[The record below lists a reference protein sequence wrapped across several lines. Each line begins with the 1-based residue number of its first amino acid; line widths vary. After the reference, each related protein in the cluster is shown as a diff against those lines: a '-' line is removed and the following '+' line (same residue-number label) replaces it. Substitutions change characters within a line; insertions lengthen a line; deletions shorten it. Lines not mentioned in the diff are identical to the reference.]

1 MPTSPPK
8 SPHVP
13 QFPRYPQS
21 RPAPQPGRHV
31 RRRGRAVARPA
42 WRALLLAGAVAAMLG
57 MPAVA
62 QAAATPAHAASAAH
76 PARPAAPASLAAVA
90 SPANHA
96 GPAAP
101 ASAVTTAIQVP
112 AHPAAPGGIC
122 SVPGIGDIGGLLG
135 FCAAGSSGIVGDLNN
150 ICQPSVPTPEPATGG
165 IDALIRPP
173 AGTPS
178 TAKPTLYDSYG
189 MAGQSWAAFDLQ
201 CSDMASL
208 VGNNIA
214 GVVFDAAKALDR
226 VTITVYQSAAG
237 EGILSWLT
245 GAVDKLVTTLG
256 NAIYFPYLAPV
267 VILAAIW
274 LAWQGL
280 IRKRA
285 SRTIEGTLW
294 MVVACAAAVWLI
306 GRPADFTGAGKAV
319 SDGIS
324 QALNVAFAKLPAP
337 HQSSCVPV
345 GSKDPQTP
353 PQANF
358 NFTSGNTIVDSNA
371 NELWTVLVCKPWL
384 DGEFGTTA
392 YTTGKRAPTVVNT
405 YGRQLL
411 WAQAIAANEKA
422 TASVIQ
428 AKEDAYTGLAASLKQ
443 KDPGAYALFQGK
455 QWTTRL
461 EIGFAAL
468 FAALLAG
475 GLVLLIAITLIL
487 LKLGF
492 LLLLVA
498 GPFFLIVGTHPGFGR
513 VIALRWGELLIGV
526 LLKSAA
532 IAIVLSVLLY
542 AYSLIM
548 GTSDAVLPWALKILM
563 IALVTVAVFIYRKPF
578 THLFSAVGYG
588 VIGSREQADTQ
599 LARAGSTAAR
609 NTRDAA
615 TVGVPGFAAYR
626 AARWARRNPAQAAG
640 VAAQVATAGAT
651 AGTSGALAGAATA
664 GTPGAQGAA
673 AEAGAAAIES
683 GNDPVGDHAVSPGA
697 GAAAMGRA
705 RAGVNGAP
713 GRTPP
718 PLDLPSRSEE
728 ETARPVSGWAR
739 AGSNGPLVVPSQSR
753 ARAPGAGSRDTGA
766 PPQQQQARP
775 AAPGPFGGGSHPGG
789 YGGGHGG
796 GGYSGGGQSGNVRAP
811 ARAASA
817 PPPPPR
823 APASHPAAPRPAP
836 TRRTAPPAAPRAAPP
851 PASPPP
857 AAPAA
862 GNGSRGDEP
871 PARHRSGCAR
881 CGAGSSEAA
890 MELTSAQRKLVF
902 AGVVVV
908 LAALGAFLII
918 PNTLDRSSAGH
929 GRAVGLSSPLPRT
942 SPTPAPAS
950 QPTTVPGG
958 LGSTP
963 QPGTTPDIYAWL
975 PFSQAGLAAA
985 VDLVHKFA
993 AAYASYTYTESTASY
1008 ERQFN
1013 GLATAQLVTV
1023 LARGFAT
1030 PGVAQ
1035 IRTQQKQIATGS
1047 GRITAIRGF
1056 GSNNI
1061 TFVVAITQKVTGA
1074 KGTKQTTTSYAVTVT
1089 GATATWQVEDLELA
1103 SAGNT

>member
-1 MPTSPPK
+1 MPSPQVIPYIADLANPTRSGDPDMPTPPK
-8 SPHVP
+8 SPHAQ
-13 QFPRYPQS
+13 QFLKSPQS
-21 RPAPQPGRHV
+21 QPAPWPGRRV
-31 RRRGRAVARPA
+31 RRCGRAVARPA

-62 QAAATPAHAASAAH
+62 QAAATAPSASPASPALYAGPAGPGALAN
-76 PARPAAPASLAAVA
+76 PARPTGPADPAAPAS
-90 SPANHA
+90 PAGTA
-96 GPAAP
+96 FG
-101 ASAVTTAIQVP
+101 ASAVTTTAVQVP
-112 AHPAAPGGIC
+112 AHPAAPSGGIC
-122 SVPGIGDIGGLLG
+122 QVPGIGDIGGLFG

-189 MAGQSWAAFDLQ
+189 MAGQTWNAFDLQ

-245 GAVDKLVTTLG
+245 GAVDKLVTSLG

-267 VILAAIW
+267 VILGAIW

-294 MVVACAAAVWLI
+294 MVLACATAIWLI

-337 HQSSCVPV
+337 HQSNCVPV
-345 GSKDPQTP
+345 ASKDPQTP

-358 NFTSGNTIVDSNA
+358 NFSNGGTIVDANA
-371 NELWTVLVCKPWL
+371 NELWAVLVCKPWL

-392 YTTGKRAPTVVNT
+392 YTTGKHAPTVVNA

-422 TASVIQ
+422 TANVIQ
-428 AKEDAYTGLAASLKQ
+428 AKQAAYTGLAASLKQ

-475 GLVLLIAITLIL
+475 VLVLLIAITLIL

-563 IALVTVAVFIYRKPF
+563 ISLVTVAVFIYRKPF

-588 VIGSREQADTQ
+588 VIGSREQADAS
-599 LARAGSTAAR
+599 LARASSTAAR

-651 AGTSGALAGAATA
+651 AGTAGALAGAAAA
-664 GTPGAQGAA
+664 GKPGAQGAA
-673 AEAGAAAIES
+673 ADAGAAAAEA
-683 GNDPVGDHAVSPGA
+683 GQDAVPDHTVSPGS

-705 RAGVNGAP
+705 RSGANGAP

-718 PLDLPSRSEE
+718 PLDLPPRSEE
-728 ETARPVSGWAR
+728 GTARPVSGWAR
-739 AGSNGPLVVPSQSR
+739 TGSNGPLVVPSQSR
-753 ARAPGAGSRDTGA
+753 ARAPGAAGQPAGA
-766 PPQQQQARP
+766 PQQQQARSV
-775 AAPGPFGGGSHPGG
+775 APGPFGGGSHPGG
-789 YGGGHGG
+789 YGGGH
-796 GGYSGGGQSGNVRAP
+796 SGGGQAGNGRSP
-811 ARAASA
+811 ARAAPA
-817 PPPPPR
+817 GPPPPR
-823 APASHPAAPRPAP
+823 APASHSAAPRSAP
-836 TRRTAPPAAPRAAPP
+836 TRRTAPPAAPGAAPRS
-851 PASPPP
+851 AGSGGGS
-857 AAPAA
+857 PAA
-862 GNGSRGDEP
+862 GGSSRGDEP
-871 PARHRSGCAR
+871 
-881 CGAGSSEAA
+881 AG
-890 MELTSAQRKLVF
+890 
-902 AGVVVV
+902 
-908 LAALGAFLII
+908 
-918 PNTLDRSSAGH
+918 
-929 GRAVGLSSPLPRT
+929 
-942 SPTPAPAS
+942 PAPF
-950 QPTTVPGG
+950 
-958 LGSTP
+958 
-963 QPGTTPDIYAWL
+963 WL
-975 PFSQAGLAAA
+975 RPLRRR
-985 VDLVHKFA
+985 K
-993 AAYASYTYTESTASY
+993 
-1008 ERQFN
+1008 
-1013 GLATAQLVTV
+1013 
-1023 LARGFAT
+1023 
-1030 PGVAQ
+1030 
-1035 IRTQQKQIATGS
+1035 
-1047 GRITAIRGF
+1047 
-1056 GSNNI
+1056 
-1061 TFVVAITQKVTGA
+1061 
-1074 KGTKQTTTSYAVTVT
+1074 
-1089 GATATWQVEDLELA
+1089 
-1103 SAGNT
+1103 